1 MRFCS
6 RYYRFSIID
15 IVSTFTLFFIK
26 FCSDHIIIILH
37 HYQTRQII
45 NSKLTVL
52 DISETILNHR
62 IYFIKHKRL
71 LVKICNFK
79 SCGVFYCLIDLS
91 EVGGFLPQN
100 SWKSFQDL

>member
-15 IVSTFTLFFIK
+15 IVSTFTLFIIK

-37 HYQTRQII
+37 HNQKRQII

-62 IYFIKHKRL
+62 IYFIKHKSL
-71 LVKICNFK
+71 LVKL
-79 SCGVFYCLIDLS
+79 CGVFYCLIDLS
-91 EVGGFLPQN
+91 EGGGGHLFRDDLSFEVGGFLP
-100 SWKSFQDL
+100 